1 MNSRALWKERFRYFL
16 QEVRTYSKYIFND
29 HLMFIFI
36 FIIGAGAYYY
46 QQWLQTLT
54 PSFPVAFVMAVL
66 FGLVLTA
73 GSVQTLLK
81 EADLV
86 YLLPVEE
93 KLKPYFTKA
102 FLFTGMIQLYVI
114 ALVAAALAPLYFQQT
129 GQTGATYIWTLLAI
143 VLVKGWNLFVAW
155 EKSFL
160 TDGRIQRADWIIR
173 FLCNVLFVYFLVERS
188 TVIYIGV
195 ILFVMVVYLLAM
207 HQKVKGKPLNWEY
220 LIAEEGKKML
230 LLYRI
235 ANMFVDVPA
244 LKERVSRRK
253 WLDFILT
260 MIGEK
265 RTYLY
270 LYTRTFLRSGN
281 YLGLYIRLLT
291 IGGVILYF
299 IPFLYGRFIVSI
311 MFLYLIGY
319 QLLSLWKH
327 HRMKLWLDLYPV
339 TESEKKKDFLSLLH
353 AILLISSVVFT
364 IIWAVATKEMM
375 TTGLV
380 FVINI
385 GFSMGFV
392 YLYGAKRIERLDR

>member
-1 MNSRALWKERFRYFL
+1 MNSKALWKERFKYFL
-16 QEVRTYSKYIFND
+16 KEVRTYSKYVFND
-29 HLMFIFI
+29 HLKFIFV

-54 PSFPVAFVMAVL
+54 PSFPTALVMAVL
-66 FGLVLTA
+66 LGLVLTA
-73 GSVQTLLK
+73 GSIQTLLK

-102 FLFTGMIQLYVI
+102 FLFTFMIQLYVI
-114 ALVAAALAPLYFQQT
+114 AIVAAALAPLYFQQMK
-129 GQTGATYIWTLLAI
+129 QTGGAYIWIVAAL
-143 VLVKGWNLFVAW
+143 VLVKAWNLFVAW

-160 TDGRIQRADWIIR
+160 TDQGMQRADWFVR
-173 FLCNVLFVYFLVERS
+173 FLCNGLFVYFLVERTS
-188 TVIYIGV
+188 VIYIGV
-195 ILFVMVVYLLAM
+195 ILFVMVVYLAFM
-207 HQKVKGKPLNWEY
+207 YQKVQGKPLNWEY
-220 LIAEEGKKML
+220 LIAEEGKKMMR
-230 LLYRI
+230 LYRI

-253 WLDFILT
+253 WLDFVLS

-281 YLGLYIRLLT
+281 YFGLYMRLLA

-311 MFLYLIGY
+311 VFLYLIGY

-327 HRMKLWLDLYPV
+327 HRLKLWLDLYPV
-339 TESEKKKDFLSLLH
+339 TVEEKKKDFLKLLN
-353 AILLISSVVFT
+353 AILYIGSVVFT
-364 IIWAVATKEMM
+364 IIFAFATKDIIM
-375 TTGLV
+375 TCILLAASIV
-380 FVINI
+380 FSIA
-385 GFSMGFV
+385 FV
-392 YLYGAKRIERLDR
+392 YQYGAKRIERLN